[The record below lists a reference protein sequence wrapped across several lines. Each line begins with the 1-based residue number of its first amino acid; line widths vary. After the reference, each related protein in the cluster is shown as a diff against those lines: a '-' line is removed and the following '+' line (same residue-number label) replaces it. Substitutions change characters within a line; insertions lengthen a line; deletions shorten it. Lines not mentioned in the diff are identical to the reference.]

1 MLNVSDLLASLSSA
15 NVTISTQQNSSG
27 QTAPAGGDITVS
39 TAIDNSGNNNNLTL
53 VAGEDI
59 SIFFPIT
66 MGVSGDLTLQAGQR
80 SDIDSGAVLST
91 AALTANDLVVEADTG
106 ITIINSV
113 VDSMNLTINQ
123 TGGVNVSNTQ
133 AFTLTANSNNNNITA
148 STSNGDLSIASV
160 NAGSGT
166 VDLTASGGN
175 ILDFTPSDDLRL
187 TLLHQPSAYLVQ
199 QVWVVLVLEIL
210 IPRHQHLN

>member
-1 MLNVSDLLASLSSA
+1 MLNVSDLLTSLSSA

-66 MGVSGDLTLQAGQR
+66 MGASGDLTLQAGQR
-80 SDIDSGAVLST
+80 SDIDSGAVLAT

-133 AFTLTANSNNNNITA
+133 AFTLSANSNNNNITA

-160 NAGSGT
+160 MP
-166 VDLTASGGN
+166 D
-175 ILDFTPSDDLRL
+175 RE
-187 TLLHQPSAYLVQ
+187 Q
-199 QVWVVLVLEIL
+199 L
-210 IPRHQHLN
+210 I